1 LQDRLSQN
9 LLHQIGIHQTS
20 VVGDTRVD
28 SVLQRAKKVDSLPQ
42 IERFLAGKKAIILGS
57 AYLEEVKILREII
70 PELEGEKIII
80 APHNIDHKNIDALR
94 KTLAEESILY
104 SNLMKGQEINNNVLI
119 IDNIGTLFHCYPYGK
134 WAFIGGAFG
143 SGLHNTLEPAAFGL
157 PICFGPK
164 YQKFAEAVNMINLG
178 VAQEINQPSDLKD
191 LYLRLENE
199 AVRRGLSAKIKS
211 IMHESKGA
219 SEQIQKE
226 VLLQI

>member
-1 LQDRLSQN
+1 
-9 LLHQIGIHQTS
+9 
-20 VVGDTRVD
+20 
-28 SVLQRAKKVDSLPQ
+28 
-42 IERFLAGKKAIILGS
+42 
-57 AYLEEVKILREII
+57 
-70 PELEGEKIII
+70 
-80 APHNIDHKNIDALR
+80 
-94 KTLAEESILY
+94 
-104 SNLMKGQEINNNVLI
+104 MKGQEINNNVLI